1 MTSVSESG
9 KKKNAAIIAMLCVF
23 VLFSVVAVSLHGQGG
38 GDMQEKL
45 GELKASMAK
54 NKQALAQYTWH
65 ETVVISLKGEQKK
78 TQNYQVRMGSDGK
91 PQKTSLDQPAQQQQQ
106 SAGGRGGRLKQ
117 RIVEKKKEEYE
128 DYAESMK
135 ALAGQYIPPDK
146 DAIQGAYAK
155 GNISFSPSAGPP
167 DEIKITIN
175 NYIKPGDS
183 MTLFFNKAQ
192 KQISSIRIASYMDDP
207 TDGMNLSVQFSS
219 LPDGTSHV
227 SAVTI
232 DGVKKQ
238 LMIATTN
245 SNYTKL

>member
-1 MTSVSESG
+1 MTSAPVPG
-9 KKKNAAIIAMLCVF
+9 KKKNAVIIAILCVF
-23 VLFSVVAVSLHGQGG
+23 GLLSVVAVSLHGQGG

-91 PQKTSLDQPAQQQQQ
+91 PQKTSLDQPAQQQQ
-106 SAGGRGGRLKQ
+106 SAGARGGRLKQ
-117 RIVEKKKEEYE
+117 RVVEKKKEEYE

-146 DAIQGAYAK
+146 DAIQAAYAK
-155 GNISFSPSAGPP
+155 GNVSFAPAGSPG
-167 DEIKITIN
+167 EIKITIKD
-175 NYIKPGDS
+175 YVKPGDS
-183 MTLFFNKAQ
+183 MTIFFNKAQ
-192 KQISSIRIASYMDDP
+192 KQIGSIKIASYMDDP

-227 SAVTI
+227 SAVSI